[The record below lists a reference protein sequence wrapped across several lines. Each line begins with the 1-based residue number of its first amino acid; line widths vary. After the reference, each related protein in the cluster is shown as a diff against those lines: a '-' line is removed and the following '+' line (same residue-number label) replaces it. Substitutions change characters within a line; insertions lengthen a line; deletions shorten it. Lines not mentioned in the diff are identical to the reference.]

1 MTPMIPQ
8 VPFNS
13 TRPAALPELLE
24 LAAAADAEG
33 RAVGDELPLAPE
45 FGAAEADPEEEEA
58 EDILA
63 GPEEV
68 EDVELD
74 MVAFPLALALALML
88 ELELPLA
95 EAGAEGLAARL
106 AVPPPMV
113 EKGVHCEVAPAGCGA
128 GVVGSP

>member
-8 VPFNS
+8 VPFIS
-13 TRPAALPELLE
+13 TRPAAFPELLA

-33 RAVGDELPLAPE
+33 AAVGDVLPLRLPRALAADE
-45 FGAAEADPEEEEA
+45 TEAEAEA

-63 GPEEV
+63 GPDEV
-68 EDVELD
+68 EDVEFD
-74 MVAFPLALALALML
+74 MVAFPLILPLADML
-88 ELELPLA
+88 EFPLA
-95 EAGAEGLAARL
+95 EAETDGTAARL